1 MSSEGRTVMSDHLP
15 KVIDVQAT
23 DSLAYGVPVLLVVS
37 DHDLTAKMTGE
48 RARYVR
54 IDAVEDFSAAADAYQ
69 AARAAYAAAVEAYH
83 AAIDAAAK
91 ETE

>member
-1 MSSEGRTVMSDHLP
+1 
-15 KVIDVQAT
+15 
-23 DSLAYGVPVLLVVS
+23 
-37 DHDLTAKMTGE
+37 LTEPT
-48 RARYVR
+48 
-54 IDAVEDFSAAADAYQ
+54 AADAYQ

>member
-1 MSSEGRTVMSDHLP
+1 
-15 KVIDVQAT
+15 
-23 DSLAYGVPVLLVVS
+23 
-37 DHDLTAKMTGE
+37 MTGE

-54 IDAVEDFSAAADAYQ
+54 IDAVDDFSAAADAYQ